1 MKVLIA
7 VDSSEAS
14 QAMLGEVAL
23 RPWPAGTS
31 LEVLNAIEPAHL
43 WTVSPTPE
51 ETVRL
56 SADLVRRAAGQLQ
69 GPNREVSAFSLPGDP
84 KRVILDRA
92 TEIEADFV
100 FVGSHAFSALTSFLM
115 GNVASAVVRYASCSV
130 EIARFRE
137 GKPAGVRKIL
147 LATDGSASSE
157 RAAQSIA
164 ERPWADGTE
173 VEVLSVVEL
182 ALGATQA
189 FLEPPYV
196 DNAQLEEQ
204 RAEAMQRA
212 QTAVD
217 SAVQILSKTS
227 LRVVPSISVLVSGP
241 KSVILDEAK
250 QTDADLIV
258 VGSHGHR
265 GIERFL
271 LGSVSEGVAL
281 QSHCSVEVIR

>member
-1 MKVLIA
+1 
-7 VDSSEAS
+7 
-14 QAMLGEVAL
+14 
-23 RPWPAGTS
+23 
-31 LEVLNAIEPAHL
+31 
-43 WTVSPTPE
+43 
-51 ETVRL
+51 
-56 SADLVRRAAGQLQ
+56 
-69 GPNREVSAFSLPGDP
+69 
-84 KRVILDRA
+84 
-92 TEIEADFV
+92 
-100 FVGSHAFSALTSFLM
+100 
-115 GNVASAVVRYASCSV
+115 
-130 EIARFRE
+130 
-137 GKPAGVRKIL
+137 
-147 LATDGSASSE
+147 
-157 RAAQSIA
+157 
-164 ERPWADGTE
+164 
-173 VEVLSVVEL
+173 
-182 ALGATQA
+182 LGATQA

>member
-23 RPWPAGTS
+23 RPWPAGTR

-227 LRVVPSISVLVSGP
+227 LRVVPSISVLMSGP